1 MNATAT
7 EVKNRFGEFM
17 DKAQRE
23 PVTVEKTGRSY
34 VVLLSH
40 EEYERL
46 RALEDAYW
54 GMLATRAE
62 ESGFVGSEAAMAL
75 LKPRDGE

>member
-7 EVKNRFGEFM
+7 DVKNRFGEFM

-46 RALEDAYW
+46 LALEDAYW
-54 GMLATRAE
+54 GLLATQAE
-62 ESGFVGSEAAMAL
+62 QSGFVGSDAVKAL
-75 LKPRDGE
+75 LNRD